1 MRLTTWCGSVIE
13 TREYG
18 RGIWLQW
25 LEGWIRAGWRPIGIV
40 CRARDR
46 QTQTGRSYRV
56 SVALEIARA
65 LAFLVGVLLMAYLLV
80 GCSEG
85 ARPMPDLPR
94 EAPCLDY
101 KAFMVPADQ
110 DIVPSI
116 VPAPVGVRIVVDR
129 DFWPFTGIF
138 YPVPGGV
145 MVSDVSVF
153 RWYDGDH
160 LGAIGRVIETG
171 MCRWYAPTFLFDP
184 QPVGA
189 IAAPAGG

>member
-18 RGIWLQW
+18 RGVWLLWLQGW
-25 LEGWIRAGWRPIGIV
+25 LRAGWRPLGIV

-46 QTQTGRSYRV
+46 QVQSGRSYRV
-56 SVALEIARA
+56 LVALETARVMA
-65 LAFLVGVLLMAYLLV
+65 VVIGVLFAAYLLA
-80 GCSEG
+80 GCG
-85 ARPMPDLPR
+85 ADPRFMPDFPR

-101 KAFMVPADQ
+101 EAFMVTADQ
-110 DIVPSI
+110 DVVPSI
-116 VPAPVGVRIVVDR
+116 APAPAGTRAVVDR
-129 DFWPFTGIF
+129 DFWPFRGVF

-171 MCRWYAPTFLFDP
+171 MCRWYDAH
-184 QPVGA
+184 Q
-189 IAAPAGG
+189 